1 MAGMEPGDL
10 FSREARISPY
20 RIYDGLRGSGP
31 LPVGPTR
38 WALIDYADVRAAL
51 ADPASFSSN
60 LRVLDNPV
68 FRGSPLV
75 FDDPPRHGQLRRLV
89 MTALTSSRITRL
101 GPWLGRLA
109 GRLIDD
115 MGPGPVEVV
124 ARFADPMPVYAIA
137 HLLGVAGEQH
147 ERFKRWSHDRSFVA
161 YHGGAGAARS
171 PELEAAE
178 AGCAALDA
186 FLHDLVSQRRAAPE
200 EDLISALV
208 AAEVEGARLSSDEIA
223 GIAAVL
229 LSAGNVTTTRLLTS
243 LLYALS
249 VDHSRWEGLQERR
262 EQVEPF
268 VEEVLRLESPVQF
281 PARLTTRPVS
291 LSGRTIPEGHF
302 VMIGLGAA
310 NRDPAAVAG
319 ASQLVPGR
327 SEPHVAFGYGIH
339 YCAGAALA
347 RAEASVS
354 INALLDRY
362 RGVVQAGPAVA
373 EEGIAH
379 RGFASLVLEFR
390 R

>member
-1 MAGMEPGDL
+1 MQPADL
-10 FSREARISPY
+10 FSPEARVSPY

-31 LPVGPTR
+31 LQVGPTR
-38 WALIDYADVRAAL
+38 WALLDHADVRAAL
-51 ADPASFSSN
+51 ADPDSFSSN

-89 MTALTSSRITRL
+89 MTALTSSRVARL
-101 GPWLGRLA
+101 GPWLRQLA
-109 GRLIDD
+109 DRLIDE

-124 ARFADPMPVYAIA
+124 AGFANPMPVYAIA
-137 HLLGVAGEQH
+137 HLLGVPGDQH

-161 YHGGAGAARS
+161 YHGGARAART

-186 FLHDLVSQRRAAPE
+186 FLHDLVLSRRGSPA
-200 EDLISALV
+200 EDLVSALV
-208 AAEVEGARLSSDEIA
+208 AAEVDGARLSSDEVV

-229 LSAGNVTTTRLLTS
+229 LSAGNVTTSRLLTS
-243 LLYALS
+243 LLYVLS
-249 VDHSRWEGLQERR
+249 ADPSLWSHLWEDRA
-262 EQVEPF
+262 QVEPF
-268 VEEVLRLESPVQF
+268 VEDVLRLESPVQF
-281 PARLTTRPVS
+281 PARLTTRPVT

-310 NRDPAAVAG
+310 NRDGAAFDA
-319 ASQLVPGR
+319 ADQLVPGR
-327 SEPHVAFGYGIH
+327 AEPHVAFGYGIH

-354 INALLDRY
+354 LNAFLDRY
-362 RGVVQAGPAVA
+362 QAVDQAGPAVA
-373 EEGIAH
+373 EEGLAH
-379 RGFASLVLEFR
+379 RGFSSLLLEFR